1 MTATTHSAHEWPEID
16 GVDSADIRE
25 QLRGDARLFMRLMRR
40 LVADYANLGAT
51 LAAADTEGWS
61 VRQSLAHKLKG
72 AAGTLGVT
80 KVFDCA
86 RDAEM
91 AAKARNL
98 TAYRQLMACAEAELG
113 ALGGKVRAAD
123 AAVATLRPQP
133 SDQPELPGDT
143 EPVDLAAFA
152 ALLRTQSLASL
163 RKFDALEPRL
173 NRLLGA
179 EAGEALRGHIDHLRF
194 DAAAELVERCLGSA
208 SAP

>member
-1 MTATTHSAHEWPEID
+1 MTAAKHSADVWPEFD

-40 LVADYANLGAT
+40 LVADYADLGA
-51 LAAADTEGWS
+51 AVVAADSEGWAAQ
-61 VRQSLAHKLKG
+61 QSLAHKLKG

-80 KVFDCA
+80 KIFDSA

-98 TAYRQLMACAEAELG
+98 TAYRQLMARAEAELG
-113 ALGGKVRAAD
+113 ALGGKVAAAD
-123 AAVATLRPQP
+123 AAVAALRPQP

-194 DAAAELVERCLGSA
+194 EAAAEVIERYLGSA

>member
-1 MTATTHSAHEWPEID
+1 MTAATHSADEWPEIE

-40 LVADYANLGAT
+40 LVSDYANLAAAI
-51 LAAADTEGWS
+51 AAADSEGWGPQ
-61 VRQSLAHKLKG
+61 QSLAHKLKG

-80 KVFDCA
+80 QVFECA

-98 TAYRQLMACAEAELG
+98 VAYRQLMSRAEAELG
-113 ALGGKVRAAD
+113 ALGGKIAASA
-123 AAVATLRPQP
+123 AAVATLRPQA
-133 SDQPELPGDT
+133 SDRPELPGDT

-173 NRLLGA
+173 NRLLGV
-179 EAGEALRGHIDHLRF
+179 EVGEALRDHIDHLRF
-194 DAAAELVERCLGSA
+194 DAAAELVERCLRSA